1 MTLPPLPRLLL
12 EPAIRAAL
20 LEDLGRAGD
29 VTSDAVIAPG
39 TKATALMRSREAGV
53 AAGLDAA
60 RIAFELVDPA
70 LEISSDKAD
79 GDRLAPGDVL
89 LSVSGAARAILA
101 AERVALNFA
110 CRLSGIASAWSSGI
124 RVGRAWA
131 GSVSG

>member
-53 AAGLDAA
+53 AAGRTYLAANRDAA
-60 RIAFELVDPA
+60 DERPHASPPRA
-70 LEISSDKAD
+70 
-79 GDRLAPGDVL
+79 RR
-89 LSVSGAARAILA
+89 ARAH
-101 AERVALNFA
+101 
-110 CRLSGIASAWSSGI
+110 CR
-124 RVGRAWA
+124 
-131 GSVSG
+131 